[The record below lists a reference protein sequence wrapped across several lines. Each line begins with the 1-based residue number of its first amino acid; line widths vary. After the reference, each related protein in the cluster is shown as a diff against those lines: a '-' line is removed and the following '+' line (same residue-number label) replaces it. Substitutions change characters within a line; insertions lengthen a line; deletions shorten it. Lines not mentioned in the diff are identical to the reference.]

1 MRYHFVLVMPA
12 ALAPRLF
19 KIRLR
24 LCYAE
29 ATMRLVVGIDI
40 DVWVFVVVL
49 KFTMPLKNFL
59 REYPTENP
67 SYDPTHLCEDAFDG
81 GLCRFILQEDAR

>member
-1 MRYHFVLVMPA
+1 MRYHFVLVMPV

-19 KIRLR
+19 KIWLW

-29 ATMRLVVGIDI
+29 AMMRLVVGIDI
-40 DVWVFVVVL
+40 DVWVFVVAL
-49 KFTMPLKNFL
+49 KFAMPFKFL
-59 REYPTENP
+59 RECPTENP